1 MNSATSPATATAWLV
16 RHGQSLANAGGVT
29 RDFHAIPLTELGARQ
44 AQLFAERFVDQFG
57 HPPTLIVHSP
67 YLRAKATAEPTIA
80 RFPEVPVET
89 WPIQEFTY
97 LNPAKADNLTERER
111 GPLYEQYWR
120 RDDPDYRDGDG
131 AESFTDFLNRVREML
146 RRLAAVPCGA
156 RVVLFTHGYVMQ
168 AVRLLI
174 LFPGL
179 TDREMMSRSRIL
191 NDAVPIQNTE
201 ILELSIADGKVTALA
216 QEHIT
221 PLTLEGAISHE

>member
-1 MNSATSPATATAWLV
+1 MSSATQPAAATAWLV

-29 RDFHAIPLTELGARQ
+29 RDFHAIPLTELGKQQ
-44 AQLFAERFVDQFG
+44 AKLFAELFVDRFG
-57 HPPTLIVHSP
+57 QPPTLIVHSP

-97 LNPAKADNLTERER
+97 LNPSTADELTERER
-111 GPLYEQYWR
+111 APLYQQYWER
-120 RDDPDYRDGDG
+120 NDPGYRDGGG
-131 AESFTDFLNRVREML
+131 AESFTDFLNRVRDML
-146 RRLAAVPCGA
+146 RWLAAVPCSA

-179 TDREMMSRSRIL
+179 TDWQMMSRIRML
-191 NDAVPIQNTE
+191 NDAEPIQNTA
-201 ILELSIADGKVTALA
+201 IIELKIADGKVNALA